1 MNIVPAISNR
11 IALPTLPSGR
21 STNFSECEPPK
32 GNLPIVPGLPMF
44 TTKRLPSRSAAGPS
58 IPKVYSPAGVTCLLS
73 NNFGSAQADVAV
85 TENKN
90 ALQKH
95 QKRLFDVIAI
105 CIGAIAVEELI
116 RRFVKTAVIGVIY
129 GLSLC
134 HHDDLRRQ
142 NLAALLVAF
151 AEKLP

>member
-1 MNIVPAISNR
+1 MNIVPALSNR
-11 IALPTLPSGR
+11 MALPTLPSGR

-44 TTKRLPSRSAAGPS
+44 TTNRLPSRSAAGPS

-85 TENKN
+85 TESKN
-90 ALQKH
+90 TLQRH
-95 QKRLFDVIAI
+95 QKRLLDVITI
-105 CIGAIAVEELI
+105 CIAAIAVEELI
-116 RRFVKTAVIGVIY
+116 LRFVKTAVTGFIY

-134 HHDDLRRQ
+134 HHAALRRRH
-142 NLAALLVAF
+142 LDA
-151 AEKLP
+151 